1 MYNVKR
7 DTSHLEIRIMRIIS
21 YEMVG
26 NQEQRKPYLGV

>member
-7 DTSHLEIRIMRIIS
+7 DTSHLEIRIIS